1 MERNIDQTP
10 DFPHGKELGY
20 RKGCKCDDCTL
31 AHRLKAQATR
41 RNAKARLPK
50 EPPPPRGPM
59 EKTVRRELKEA
70 SDCQPPWVQ
79 TLHALAIMLA
89 QQIDR
94 ASAEGGKESVISPL
108 TARLTQILDRIRVP
122 SPAKPGAQPAGVGD
136 EAEDFVNGLTPMG

>member
-1 MERNIDQTP
+1 MERWIDPTP
-10 DFPHGKELGY
+10 GFPHGKELGY

-70 SDCQPPWVQ
+70 SDCTPPWVQ
-79 TLHALAIMLA
+79 TLHQLAITLA
-89 QQIDR
+89 QQIDKATR
-94 ASAEGGKESVISPL
+94 DGRDAVVSPL
-108 TARLTQILDRIRVP
+108 TARLMQVLDRIKVAAP
-122 SPAKPGAQPAGVGD
+122 SRPGPQPAGIGD